1 VEDRGGLE
9 RVVKFRGQS
18 FQKSSDMIVY
28 LQAVEDDKDRY
39 IAQIEVL
46 KTMVIFYNRTKDMIK
61 DVFTYVKAD
70 GAFKV
75 VVSHDEFNHA

>member
-1 VEDRGGLE
+1 
-9 RVVKFRGQS
+9 
-18 FQKSSDMIVY
+18 MY

-46 KTMVIFYNRTKDMIK
+46 ETMVTFYNRTKDMIK

-75 VVSHDEFNHA
+75 VVLHDEFNHA